1 MAFACKMPP
10 PIAADC
16 LPVGFVLILPIA
28 RVPSAVR
35 RFTKKITQEN

>member
-1 MAFACKMPP
+1 LNELAFACKMPRP
-10 PIAADC
+10 PFLI
-16 LPVGFVLILPIA
+16 GIVLILPLA